1 MFGRIQDGAKVKK
14 REKTLGENNPVC
26 SKPLTQSI
34 LVVPHLECTTS
45 AWEQGS
51 LSDRGEVCLLY
62 VTGSGLLSSMT
73 AHLYEEYLPECQTA
87 DNTVRNGV

>member
-1 MFGRIQDGAKVKK
+1 MYII
-14 REKTLGENNPVC
+14 L
-26 SKPLTQSI
+26 KPLLINRMVHVSYVTQIKSFTQNI

-51 LSDRGEVCLLY
+51 FSERGEVCLLY

-87 DNTVRNGV
+87 DNIVRNGV